1 MKNLLDT
8 KNNYTLLKAIPN
20 EYITACFN
28 RQAMKITTYNKDQVI
43 HFEGDIC
50 MNSELILSGQVVVER
65 IDESGNLMTIATLL
79 PDDILGG
86 NLVFSKNPHYPMTVT
101 AKTETTLL
109 ILQKELLFDLCSSNT
124 TFLRLFLE
132 YISDHAM
139 LLGDRIKHYV
149 NRTIRES
156 VMAYLKNEYIL
167 QGSNR
172 ILLSSSKKALAER
185 IGVQRTSLS
194 RELQKMKNEGLIEY
208 DGTSIT
214 ILDLTFLNST
224 SQQK

>member
-1 MKNLLDT
+1 MKNLLDK

-28 RQAMKITTYNKDQVI
+28 CQAMKITTYNKDQVI

-109 ILQKELLFDLCSSNT
+109 MMQKELLFDLCSSNT

>member
-1 MKNLLDT
+1 MKNLLDH
-8 KNNYTLLKAIPN
+8 KNNYTLLKAIPE
-20 EYITACFN
+20 EYLLESLHH
-28 RQAMKITTYNKDQVI
+28 QSMKIVPYSKDQVI
-43 HFEGDIC
+43 HFEGDLCIC
-50 MNSELILSGQVVVER
+50 AELILSGQVVVER

-109 ILQKELLFDLCSSNT
+109 ILQKELLFNLCSSNT
-124 TFLRLFLE
+124 IFLKLFLE

-156 VMAYLKNEYIL
+156 LMAYLKNEYIL
-167 QGSNR
+167 QGSPR
-172 ILLSSSKKALAER
+172 VLLRSSKKALAER

-194 RELQKMKNEGLIEY
+194 RELQQMKNDGLIEY

-214 ILDLTFLNST
+214 LLDTTRL
-224 SQQK
+224 